1 MRLDVRA
8 QSSTVAATV
17 VGETALRDKLGDAG
31 SLFVLLTLLSRPA
44 CP

>member
-8 QSSTVAATV
+8 QSSTVDATV
-17 VGETALRDKLGDAG
+17 VGETALMDKLGDVA
-31 SLFVLLTLLSRPA
+31 SLFVLLTLLSRPT